1 MPKRLLEH
9 LERLKEARRQ
19 LANQIKESE
28 ASLKKLDAEIEDL
41 QNSLKEEGIEL
52 QLQSDSN

>member
-28 ASLKKLDAEIEDL
+28 AALKKLDAEIEDL

>member
-28 ASLKKLDAEIEDL
+28 ASLRKLDAEIVDL
-41 QNSLKEEGIEL
+41 QNALQEEGVEL